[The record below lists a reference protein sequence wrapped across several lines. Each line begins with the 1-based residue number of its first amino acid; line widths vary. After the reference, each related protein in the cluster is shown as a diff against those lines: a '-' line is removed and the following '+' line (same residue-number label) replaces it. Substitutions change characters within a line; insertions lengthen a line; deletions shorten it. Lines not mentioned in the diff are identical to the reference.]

1 MSGTETGYLFIWMAV
16 ICMAVSFSQPC
27 YGPWLVLVGG
37 GGVGVLGDSKARPSL
52 GEGWEI

>member
-1 MSGTETGYLFIWMAV
+1 MAV